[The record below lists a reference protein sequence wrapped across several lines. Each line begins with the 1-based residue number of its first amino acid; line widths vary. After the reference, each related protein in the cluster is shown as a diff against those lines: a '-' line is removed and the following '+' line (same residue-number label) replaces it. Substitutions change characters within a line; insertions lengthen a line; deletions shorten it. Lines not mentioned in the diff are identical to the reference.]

1 MNRQAG
7 LIAPGSGQRQRA
19 VDACPANKHL
29 RQQPAAADLDALPDI
44 HREHGG
50 RPAVGFH
57 LDDVVGALGEIGG
70 HERAVIVADG
80 ELFDHGITGFIVML
94 DVLRE
99 IADHDEG
106 IDAFAFA
113 VEALYV
119 TLAFPGKLDVNPEIA
134 GVVLAVHGVPP

>member
-99 IADHDEG
+99 IANHDEG
-106 IDAFAFA
+106 IDAFTFT
-113 VEALYV
+113 VEALHV
-119 TLAFPGKLDVNPEIA
+119 ALAFPGKLDVDPEIA